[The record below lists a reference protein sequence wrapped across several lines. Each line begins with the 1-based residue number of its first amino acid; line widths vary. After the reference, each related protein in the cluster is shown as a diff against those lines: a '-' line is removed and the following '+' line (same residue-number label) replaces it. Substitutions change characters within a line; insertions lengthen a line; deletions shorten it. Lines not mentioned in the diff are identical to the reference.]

1 MDRVATIRDGLLML
15 NIRARASIKE
25 QDFPSVLLLLIMEPL
40 SRAQN
45 S

>member
-1 MDRVATIRDGLLML
+1 MDKIATIQDRLLML

-25 QDFPSVLLLLIMEPL
+25 QDFPSVLLLLIMEVL
-40 SRAQN
+40 SKAQN